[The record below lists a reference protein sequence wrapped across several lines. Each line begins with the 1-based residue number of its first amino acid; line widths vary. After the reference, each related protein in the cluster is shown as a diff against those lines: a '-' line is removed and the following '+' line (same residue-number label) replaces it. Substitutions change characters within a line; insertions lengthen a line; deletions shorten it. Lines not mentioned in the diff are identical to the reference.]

1 METDLLRPISLE
13 DLDERAG
20 LLRRVDRKY
29 VVEPEQLT
37 QLIERLGADHD
48 VLEIDGASSPTTPS
62 TSTPPTCAAS
72 ASTART

>member
-13 DLDERAG
+13 DLDERVA

-29 VVEPEQLT
+29 VVEPEQLA

-48 VLEIDGASSPTTPS
+48 VLEIDGRREFA
-62 TSTPPTCAAS
+62 
-72 ASTART
+72 